1 MVECCLESGQLQVLP
16 QYPNVLIPAP
26 RDVHDHD
33 LRLLHFRSALDDL
46 GDSVRGFER
55 RNNAFGPSQQHGCL
69 KRLGVR
75 GRNILRAPR
84 ISEHGMLGADRRVV
98 QTGGDR
104 VRGRDLTRSVLQ
116 DVRISSLQNA
126 RRTAAE
132 TSRVLAQSFAES
144 AGFHSD
150 EFDFFVFEE
159 VVENADG
166 IRSSADA
173 GDDGVGKFAF
183 GFADLD
189 ACFASDDA
197 MEVAHHGRIRMRAE
211 HAAEQIVCRA
221 HVGDPVAHGFVDGVF
236 EGARTGIDA
245 ANFRA
250 EQAHSE
256 DVELLAAHVLGA
268 HINHALEAEQGADR
282 GGGDAVLT
290 GAGFRDHA
298 VLAHAFDEQAL
309 AEAVVDFVRARVE
322 QVFAFEINF
331 RAAKFCGQAAGEEKR
346 RGASSIRLQQ
356 LVESC
361 LELAIA
367 LGFFVCALQFIE
379 RGHQRFRNVPA
390 AVNSEAPGSGGFWRN
405 FSGCLVTDLFDCGRS
420 RHGQPASSMACTAW
434 IKARIFRGSFFPGSR
449 STPEETSTPQGWRR
463 WIASCTLPGRKPP
476 ATISLLML
484 LIIPAQGCTR
494 SQSNF
499 CPVPPRFSALE
510 ESSSTPE
517 TTPGRKPWVSRKR
530 SPFLATWILC
540 TRFPLY
546 ASSGSTN
553 PAVTGSQPTDRSAG
567 ASKIFAGQVRK
578 IVGRQDPLA
587 SSWNSARLN
596 SVLSSPCNCTA
607 VSPPSLTASRT

>member
-75 GRNILRAPR
+75 GRNIVRAPR

-197 MEVAHHGRIRMRAE
+197 MEVAHHGRIGMRSE
-211 HAAEQIVCRA
+211 HAAEQVVRGA
-221 HVGDPVAHGFVDGVF
+221 YVGDPVAHGFVDGVF

-245 ANFRA
+245 A
-250 EQAHSE
+250 
-256 DVELLAAHVLGA
+256 
-268 HINHALEAEQGADR
+268 
-282 GGGDAVLT
+282 LT

-361 LELAIA
+361 LELAVA

-587 SSWNSARLN
+587 SSWKDRKS
-596 SVLSSPCNCTA
+596 
-607 VSPPSLTASRT
+607 